1 MLRAEFMDRIRS
13 AAASKT
19 TLCIQGGGTKNWYGQ
34 APRGEIL
41 DTTSHTGI
49 VDYDPSELV
58 ITARSGTL
66 LSELQSTLAE
76 QGQMLAFEPPAF
88 GTQATIGGVIASGL
102 SGPRRATA
110 GAARDFV
117 LGAVLIN
124 GRAERLVFG
133 GQVMKNVAGYDVSR
147 LLCGSMGL
155 LGLLTDVSIKVLPV
169 PRSEITLEFDMA
181 QDHALATMNSWTGK
195 PLPISATSWDSHDRP
210 RLLVRLS
217 GSEAATQAAQQ
228 QLGGSTVSPAEAA
241 QHWASLREQS
251 HAFFRDQPVLWR
263 LSVPATTPALELGA
277 DQLIEWGGAQR
288 WLIGSTCDAIGLRQK
303 IQQAGGHATLFRNPD
318 KSIPA
323 FQTLSA
329 PLLKIHQRLKAEFD
343 PAGIF
348 NPGRLY
354 PEL

>member
-13 AAASKT
+13 AAANKT
-19 TLCIQGGGTKNWYGQ
+19 ALCIQGGGTKNWYGQ
-34 APRGEIL
+34 TPRGEIL
-41 DTTSHTGI
+41 DTARHTGI
-49 VDYDPSELV
+49 IDYDPTELV
-58 ITARSGTL
+58 MTARSGTL

-88 GTQATIGGVIASGL
+88 GAQATIGGVIAAGL
-102 SGPRRATA
+102 SGPRRASA
-110 GAARDFV
+110 GSVRDFV

-155 LGLLTDVSIKVLPV
+155 LGLLTDISIKVLPV
-169 PRSEITLEFDMA
+169 PRSEITLGFDMG
-181 QDHALATMNSWTGK
+181 QESALATMNSWAGK
-195 PLPISATSWDSHDRP
+195 PLPVSATSWNNGQ
-210 RLLVRLS
+210 LMVRLS
-217 GSEAATQAAQQ
+217 GSEAATHAAQL
-228 QLGGSTVSPAEAA
+228 QLGGTAVNPAEAA
-241 QHWASLREQS
+241 QHWASLREQT
-251 HAFFRDQPVLWR
+251 HAFFTDQPVLWR
-263 LSVPATTPALELGA
+263 LSLPATTPVLDLGGH
-277 DQLIEWGGAQR
+277 QLIEWGGAQR
-288 WLIGSTCDAIGLRQK
+288 WLTGPASAAIQLRQTV
-303 IQQAGGHATLFRNPD
+303 QEAGGHATLFKSPD
-318 KSIPA
+318 KSA
-323 FQTLSA
+323 TVFQALPA